1 MPNRLIDETSPYLQ
15 QHAHNPVDWY
25 PWGEEALSKARAED
39 KPILLSIGYSACHWC
54 HVMERESFENASI
67 AGLMN
72 DNFVSIKVD
81 REERP
86 DLDSIYMEAVQALS
100 GQGGWPMTV
109 FLTPDGAP
117 FWGGTYFP
125 PTDRGG
131 MPGFPRVLVS
141 LAEAYRTKHDDVVE
155 QAATLRGQLG
165 RSLLGYEATGLDEA
179 VASRAYAGL
188 SETFDAR
195 HGGFG
200 GAPKFPQPMN
210 LEFLLRYHHRTGEP
224 NALAMTRTTLDRM
237 AAGGIYDQL
246 GGGFHRYATDA
257 VWLVPH
263 FEKMLYDNALLAR
276 VYLEAYQSTGDETY
290 RGVVEETL
298 DYVVR
303 EMTSP
308 RGGFYT
314 AQDADSEGEE
324 GRFFVWTPREI
335 AEIVGEED
343 APLVS
348 SYYGVTA
355 GGNFEG
361 ASILFRPSPLDA
373 VATSLGVEPD
383 RLRGAVERARPL
395 LLAARETRIHPQRDE
410 KMLTAWNGLMLRAF
424 AEAGRALDRPDYTAV
439 ASRNAAFLLSTM
451 EHDGRLRR
459 TYREG
464 QEGARLNGYLEDYAA
479 LAAGLLA
486 LYETTYEPHL
496 FAAADDLAK
505 AMLTHFWDDEEGG
518 FFTTSDDHEELIN
531 RPRDLFDNAVP
542 SGNSMAVE
550 VLLRLSALNG
560 DQAYA
565 EKAETTLKAL
575 SGAVTRAPSG
585 FGRLLSALE
594 LVLVGTTE
602 VAVVGGADEAEAAA
616 LLAVLHHRYLPTT
629 VTALARPGAEEAGVA
644 LLEGRTPLDG
654 HGAAYVCR
662 HFACRRPVA
671 TPADLEAELAR

>member
-25 PWGEEALSKARAED
+25 PWGDEALRKARAED

-54 HVMERESFENASI
+54 HVMERESFENESI

-86 DLDSIYMEAVQALS
+86 DLDTIYMEAVQALS

-109 FLTPDGAP
+109 FLTPDGVP

-141 LAEAYRTKHDDVVE
+141 LAAAYRTKHDDVVE
-155 QAATLRGQLG
+155 QATALRAQLG
-165 RSLLGYEATGLDEA
+165 RSLLGFEATGIDAA
-179 VASRAYAGL
+179 VADRAYAGL

-195 HGGFG
+195 NGGFG
-200 GAPKFPQPMN
+200 AAPKFPQPMN
-210 LEFLLRYHHRTGEP
+210 MEFLLRYHHRTGKA
-224 NALAMTRTTLDRM
+224 NALSMTRTTLDRM

-263 FEKMLYDNALLAR
+263 FEKMLYDNALLSR
-276 VYLEAYQSTGDETY
+276 VYLEAYQATGDDAY
-290 RGVVEETL
+290 RTVVEETL

-303 EMTSP
+303 EMTAP
-308 RGGFYT
+308 QGGFYT

-324 GRFFVWTPREI
+324 GKFFVWTPREI
-335 AEIVGEED
+335 AEIVGEAD

-348 SYYGVTA
+348 AYYGVTA

-361 ASILFRPSPLDA
+361 TSILYRPQPLDA
-373 VATSLGVEPD
+373 VAAKLGVSAA
-383 RLRGAVERARPL
+383 RLRDAVERARPL
-395 LLAARETRIHPQRDE
+395 LLASRETRIHPQRDE

-424 AEAGRALDRPDYTAV
+424 AEAGRALDRLDYTAA
-439 ASRNAAFLLSTM
+439 ASRSAAFLLSTM

-486 LYETTYEPHL
+486 LYESTYEPHL
-496 FAAADDLAK
+496 FAAARRLTDTMLA
-505 AMLTHFWDDEEGG
+505 HFWDDAEGG
-518 FFTTSDDHEELIN
+518 FFNTSDDHEELIS

-550 VLLRLSALNG
+550 VLLRLSALGG
-560 DQAYA
+560 DQSYA

-575 SGAVTRAPSG
+575 SGLAARAPGG

-594 LVLVGTTE
+594 LVLAGTTE
-602 VAVVGGADEAEAAA
+602 VAVVGGADEAETAA
-616 LLAVLHHRYLPTT
+616 LLHVLHHRYLPT
-629 VTALARPGAEEAGVA
+629 AGAGVA
-644 LLEGRTPLDG
+644 LLEGRTLLDG
-654 HGAAYVCR
+654 HAAAYVCR
-662 HFACRRPVA
+662 HFACRRPVT
-671 TPADLEAELAR
+671 TPAELEEELAR